1 MAAGSDAAQLLLVR
15 SLDDLPADLLSLLL
29 GRLGMRRMLLAAAV
43 SRSWRD
49 IAAAKLAEWAALTPI
64 CSVGSAWKDAVRPSQ
79 SSSWYTRPLG
89 DAPGELRWPCFL
101 TTVPAGVVGS
111 GTHTGDVIVSE
122 HGNGRISVFE
132 PERLKHRCCLGS
144 EGGPLG
150 GRFCRPTG
158 VAVSPQDGSLLVAD
172 CGSGRIVR
180 LGLDADAPAT
190 RPGASRLEQPCGDV
204 RNVKQPC
211 APASKAPASAAVARL
226 LTLSLPRAFFFFL
239 RSASG
244 RVLCPLRW
252 LVEMGRVPARSKNN
266 AENAPQNC
274 TRLPPTLH
282 QVSLRTDGSASP
294 PNALPS
300 HPATCV

>member
-1 MAAGSDAAQLLLVR
+1 MAEDGVHL
-15 SLDDLPADLLSLLL
+15 LDDLPRDLLSLLL

-49 IAAAKLAEWAALTPI
+49 AATAKLAEWAALTPI
-64 CSVGSAWKDAVRPSQ
+64 CTVGSAWCDAVRPSQ

-101 TTVPAGVVGS
+101 TTVPAGVG
-111 GTHTGDVIVSE
+111 GTHAGDVIVSE

-132 PERLKHRCCLGS
+132 PDSLRHRCCLGS

-158 VAVSPQDGSLLVAD
+158 VAVSPEDGALLVAD

-180 LGLDADAPAT
+180 LGLDASAPAI

-211 APASKAPASAAVARL
+211 ALVSEPPARVLTPCATVARRL
-226 LTLSLPRAFFFFL
+226 FFSYPKFGSTFFF
-239 RSASG
+239 
-244 RVLCPLRW
+244 
-252 LVEMGRVPARSKNN
+252 
-266 AENAPQNC
+266 
-274 TRLPPTLH
+274 
-282 QVSLRTDGSASP
+282 
-294 PNALPS
+294 
-300 HPATCV
+300 